1 MEEELRKEGYVR
13 TASHRLLYMQKGG
26 QITDHRAS
34 KEWDKLNS
42 KFTEELIAKKQ
53 EEKFNKI

>member
-42 KFTEELIAKKQ
+42 KFTEELIAKK
-53 EEKFNKI
+53 